1 MSKLLKLSNDVV
13 LAKENVEQDIEEGT
27 FTGVSSK
34 GEMMSSNWVR
44 QDNIVFITFLY
55 KLTSQVPAYTRFQI
69 GKGLPNPRKMQK
81 VSGVFTSNKASMG
94 DYLILDTNGDLTIE
108 IQGGSTLPSG
118 AILHAYTLPYFI

>member
-44 QDNIVFITFLY
+44 QGNIVFITFLY
-55 KLTSQVPAYTRFQI
+55 KLTSQVPAYTTFQI

-94 DYLILDTNGDLTIE
+94 DYLILDTNGNLNMCT
-108 IQGGSTLPSG
+108 QGGSTLPSG
-118 AILHAYTLPYFI
+118 EIINAYTLPYFI

>member
-44 QDNIVFITFLY
+44 QGNIVFITFLY

-94 DYLILDTNGDLTIE
+94 DYLILDTNGNLTIE
-108 IQGGSTLPSG
+108 TQGGSTLPSG